1 MVFSKKELMF
11 LKDLQKEEELCAQ
24 KYAKAATV
32 ASDPALQQMLT
43 QLGQNEQQHYDTVT
57 QMMNGTIPTPQ
68 PKAQP
73 KPKKGAEN
81 QTGAPKSTASR
92 AGKES
97 DAYLVKDLLA
107 TEKYVSGAYNTAVFE
122 FVDEN
127 ARHALSDIQ
136 QEEQHHGKQ
145 LYDYLSTNNMY
156 N

>member
-1 MVFSKKELMF
+1 MVFNKKELTF
-11 LKDLQKEEELCAQ
+11 LKDLQKEEKLCAD
-24 KYAKAATV
+24 KYTKAASC
-32 ASDPALQQMLT
+32 AADPALQDMLT
-43 QLGQNEQQHYDTVT
+43 EIAGHEQQHHDTIT
-57 QMMNGTIPTPQ
+57 QMMAGTIPTPQ
-68 PKAQP
+68 PKPMP
-73 KPKKGAEN
+73 KPKKGAAN

-92 AGKES
+92 QGKME

-145 LYDYLSTNNMY
+145 LYDYLSANNMY